1 MLQNIFMQ
9 WDIALRKM
17 TWSTFIILNEMNI
30 NITSH
35 EKIKLQKQR
44 HVLLWIQIYVL
55 NVIKITIQF
64 SVVVTLGEG
73 DGWGRHTE
81 GINNICNVYFFEMK
95 RRKIQLIFAQ
105 TICGH
110 TGVHYLLRIIFWCT

>member
-1 MLQNIFMQ
+1 MN
-9 WDIALRKM
+9 
-17 TWSTFIILNEMNI
+17 WSTFIILSEMNI

-44 HVLLWIQIYVL
+44 HVSLWIQIYVV

-73 DGWGRHTE
+73 DGWGEAHR
-81 GINNICNVYFFEMK
+81 
-95 RRKIQLIFAQ
+95 
-105 TICGH
+105 GH
-110 TGVHYLLRIIFWCT
+110 